1 MANLRPWS
9 FFIRHRPPPTS
20 FDGWSMIVI
29 TNPKAPPGSKE
40 SKSFN
45 FDYSYWSHDVSN
57 DTCLQNV
64 AKEIVPWVSADLIES
79 VPREQ
84 KKTIWNHDPS
94 WLVSILILL
103 FSLYLTCSLKM
114 PTLLH
119 RRTYTKILEKK
130 CSTTPSK
137 VSFSFSPFVS
147 FRPYDKRL

>member
-1 MANLRPWS
+1 
-9 FFIRHRPPPTS
+9 
-20 FDGWSMIVI
+20 MIVI

-84 KKTIWNHDPS
+84 KKNYLKSRSFVTRLHIDPALF
-94 WLVSILILL
+94 LVSYLQPQDANFAPQKNVYKDIGEEMLDHAFEGFFFL
-103 FSLYLTCSLKM
+103 FPFC
-114 PTLLH
+114 
-119 RRTYTKILEKK
+119 
-130 CSTTPSK
+130 
-137 VSFSFSPFVS
+137 FVS
-147 FRPYDKRL
+147 TL